1 MNTNGARKTRS
12 FFVGLVF
19 RTDKEGVK
27 FKVDLTPQVREF
39 SARVNC
45 WTLRTEG
52 MDLCLRHTS
61 RDDLPL
67 EVRTVYDSSSDEEEE
82 VQVDPESE
90 RPQPE
95 DPPPATS
102 ERKPRPLS
110 YADMLRRK
118 GLPVK
123 RVATT

>member
-1 MNTNGARKTRS
+1 M
-12 FFVGLVF
+12 
-19 RTDKEGVK
+19 
-27 FKVDLTPQVREF
+27 
-39 SARVNC
+39 
-45 WTLRTEG
+45 RTEG

-67 EVRTVYDSSSDEEEE
+67 EVRTVYDSSSEEEEE

-102 ERKPRPLS
+102 ERKPRQLS

>member
-1 MNTNGARKTRS
+1 M
-12 FFVGLVF
+12 GLVF

-52 MDLCLRHTS
+52 MDLCLRHTC

-67 EVRTVYDSSSDEEEE
+67 EVRTVYDSSSEEEE
-82 VQVDPESE
+82 VKSDPESE

-102 ERKPRPLS
+102 ERQA
-110 YADMLRRK
+110 ADAVSGACSGARAC
-118 GLPVK
+118 P
-123 RVATT
+123 

>member
-1 MNTNGARKTRS
+1 
-12 FFVGLVF
+12 
-19 RTDKEGVK
+19 
-27 FKVDLTPQVREF
+27 
-39 SARVNC
+39 
-45 WTLRTEG
+45 

-67 EVRTVYDSSSDEEEE
+67 EVRTVYDSSSEEEE
-82 VQVDPESE
+82 VGQVDPESE

-95 DPPPATS
+95 DPPPAAAAE
-102 ERKPRPLS
+102 ERKPRQLS

-123 RVATT
+123 RVAT